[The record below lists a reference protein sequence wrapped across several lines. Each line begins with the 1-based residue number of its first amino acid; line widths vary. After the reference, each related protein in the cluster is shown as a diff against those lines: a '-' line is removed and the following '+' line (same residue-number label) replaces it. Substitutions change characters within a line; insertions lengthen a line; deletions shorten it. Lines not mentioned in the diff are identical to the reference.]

1 MHSNENSSR
10 ILNSLISLLLSPLL
24 MFGPAAV
31 SGASAQDMPSSG
43 DSPAVDAAGATIR
56 KGNIRVDEITTG
68 LEKPKSSGSLGKVVY
83 RDGTVKIDKNEA
95 NPGADVKSG
104 SMIEAGAD
112 GRALIVLKRK
122 SAANA
127 PLNPEDLL
135 GNRKVSRKK
144 TGDKR
149 TPAKKT
155 STSVSAQTKPKRK
168 SQPGLSKGIDVKR
181 VQYIALVGDAQ
192 AKLDNNEIAIETR
205 DGEAIINQGTSRLF
219 NLGPN
224 SKMRVPSQ
232 PKNAITGTLCHGVL
246 TGVAKPSTASGGP
259 NIETSSG
266 IVNFPSGGR
275 FLVEA
280 SGSGQLQQ
288 CDEVKNG
295 RTDNKGSGGIRVVS
309 LDAPGRLI
317 LAQRPVPVA
326 PVKKKPTEAI
336 QDDPKDEKST
346 EKPITLSL
354 SGTGSSEQER
364 EKDPQEDGSSNKKT
378 ADNEKKSND
387 SEGSK
392 KTADNEKKSNDS
404 DGGKKTAD
412 NEKKSN
418 DEDARKK
425 TADND
430 KKFNDSDGGKKTADS
445 EKRSNDSDT
454 GKKTADT
461 EDKQK
466 SKGGKPT
473 KSEDSPLDI
482 DQGNDK
488 FIGSDSPAAKGAEK
502 RIALND
508 EKQHDGDGTRQPGE
522 PAKDGKPPQSGSSG
536 DGSKDSKVKQ
546 KTEGVLEF
554 GAMEDVKAPELPDMK
569 NMSEQQK
576 KDVYK
581 SMAEKTE
588 SAPAPKSLVSNLL
601 GQTSSDPKL
610 VASSDG
616 LSGQSLKGNSDVDGG
631 KETTNKKDSDGST
644 NGSNAAEGQDKKE
657 KNGSDSE
664 KSKDPN
670 SEDSSKSS
678 DSGKKKSA
686 PLISPP
692 KMSPP
697 PPPKIDAT
705 QMPLSSDVLIKL
717 RKKVK

>member
-56 KGNIRVDEITTG
+56 KGNVRVDEITTG

-135 GNRKVSRKK
+135 GNRKISRKK
-144 TGDKR
+144 TVDKR
-149 TPAKKT
+149 TPAKK
-155 STSVSAQTKPKRK
+155 TSVSAQTKPKRK

-445 EKRSNDSDT
+445 EKKSNDSDT

-482 DQGNDK
+482 DQGKGNDK

-508 EKQHDGDGTRQPGE
+508 EKQHDGDGTRQPGD
-522 PAKDGKPPQSGSSG
+522 PAKDGKPPQSG
-536 DGSKDSKVKQ
+536 
-546 KTEGVLEF
+546 
-554 GAMEDVKAPELPDMK
+554 
-569 NMSEQQK
+569 
-576 KDVYK
+576 
-581 SMAEKTE
+581 
-588 SAPAPKSLVSNLL
+588 
-601 GQTSSDPKL
+601 
-610 VASSDG
+610 
-616 LSGQSLKGNSDVDGG
+616 
-631 KETTNKKDSDGST
+631 
-644 NGSNAAEGQDKKE
+644 
-657 KNGSDSE
+657 
-664 KSKDPN
+664 
-670 SEDSSKSS
+670 
-678 DSGKKKSA
+678 
-686 PLISPP
+686 
-692 KMSPP
+692 
-697 PPPKIDAT
+697 
-705 QMPLSSDVLIKL
+705 
-717 RKKVK
+717 